1 MIQFRVAAS
10 AFAKFIFLLSL
21 VATGACAQ
29 SDGPGDAFGT
39 AASKLVIQTANSEH
53 IFKVELVDTPE
64 TRRVGL
70 MYRTVLA
77 ADAGMLFDF
86 EEPQTVAIWMKNTLI
101 PLDIAFIDENGVIKR
116 ITADATPKSLESMPS
131 GAIVLS
137 VLEVNGGTFAALG
150 IKVGDR
156 VRHPLFKNQ

>member
-1 MIQFRVAAS
+1 MTQFRVTA
-10 AFAKFIFLLSL
+10 AFAKFIFLLTIF
-21 VATGACAQ
+21 ATAACAQ
-29 SDGPGDAFGT
+29 SDRLGVPGKAT
-39 AASKLVIQTANSEH
+39 SRLVIETASGDH
-53 IFKVELVDTPE
+53 VFIVEIVDTPE

-70 MYRTVLA
+70 MYRTELA

-86 EEPQTVAIWMKNTLI
+86 EQPQQVGIWMKNTLI
-101 PLDIAFIDENGVIKR
+101 PLDIAFIDEAGVIKR

-150 IKVGDR
+150 INEGDR
-156 VRHPLFKNQ
+156 VRHPLFNNN